1 MSLTIRKLLSRKFNN
16 VCLNLAGLLTY
27 LKLFRLPI
35 HQSDSDYEV
44 NNILFFIEVPNQ
56 ACLPTGRFGINLQL
70 REQFQIL
77 TGFPFNLVTVKVTK
91 PKFITKINLI
101 NYLSSFFLLS
111 FMANQI
117 KPTTK

>member
-56 ACLPTGRFGINLQL
+56 VWHK
-70 REQFQIL
+70 L
-77 TGFPFNLVTVKVTK
+77 TVAGTVPDSHWIPF
-91 PKFITKINLI
+91 
-101 NYLSSFFLLS
+101 
-111 FMANQI
+111 
-117 KPTTK
+117 

>member
-44 NNILFFIEVPNQ
+44 NNILLFLRCQIK
-56 ACLPTGRFGINLQL
+56 FGINLQL
-70 REQFQIL
+70 REQFQIR

-91 PKFITKINLI
+91 PKFVTKINLI

-111 FMANQI
+111 FIANQI